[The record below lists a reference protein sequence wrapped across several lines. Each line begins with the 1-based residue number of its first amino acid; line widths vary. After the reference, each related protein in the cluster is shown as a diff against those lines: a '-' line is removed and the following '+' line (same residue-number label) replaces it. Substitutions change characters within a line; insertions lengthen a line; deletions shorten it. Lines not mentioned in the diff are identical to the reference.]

1 MTMQRRKLSKMIEW
15 SGSLTGISAAVLLAL
30 NIPISAWAYVFYLLS
45 SILLL
50 IWGLREQAHGV
61 AFQNFVFIAI
71 NLLGI
76 YRWLIVP

>member
-1 MTMQRRKLSKMIEW
+1 MQQQKLSKIIEW
-15 SGSLTGISAAVLLAL
+15 SGSLTGISAAILLAL
-30 NIPISAWAYVFYLLS
+30 NIPISGWAYVFYLLS

-50 IWGLREQAHGV
+50 IWALREQAYGV

>member
-1 MTMQRRKLSKMIEW
+1 MQQQKLSKVIEW
-15 SGSLTGISAAVLLAL
+15 AGALAGISAATLLAL
-30 NIPISAWAYVFYLLS
+30 NIPISGWAYVFYLLS

-50 IWGLREQAHGV
+50 TWGLREQAHGV